1 MNVVAF
7 LVFHVDYHVLEMEER
22 RVFVKSIRQVTFI
35 IEMEMEITILSSVKE
50 SVTAGL
56 ILLVNLMHVLDCME
70 GWVFVKLIHQY
81 LYGLIPP
88 ILSLDIAEETVN
100 AGFFL
105 SPFMNNEVKGPFV
118 PFRQVQFQINF

>member
-7 LVFHVDYHVLEMEER
+7 LVFHVDYHVLELEER
-22 RVFVKSIRQVTFI
+22 RVFVKSISQVTFI
-35 IEMEMEITILSSVKE
+35 IEMEMEMEITIISGVKE

-118 PFRQVQFQINF
+118 PFRQVQF